1 MKSKGIYLG
10 LSLFIALFLSL
21 SLSVSA
27 GKKVTHITKKGDTL
41 WSICEQY
48 YGDPYLWPE
57 LWEMNKFITNP
68 HWLKPGD
75 VITLLEYEEKKPKP
89 EKPKEKIVKLKKQP
103 LKKLTLKKPMG
114 IDVSSLANTK
124 ALGFLIQDTIEPW
137 GRIFDFETE
146 KILISENDT
155 VYVKMYKKGIKPGD
169 KFTIYTVSNPIKH
182 PLTGEKFGY
191 IHSFKGILEIK
202 KAKENYHIA
211 IIDESFRTIYKND
224 LLIPLHTVSS
234 CILPIPCQGT
244 FTAYIWAAKDNTE
257 LLGQYSVVYIDAG
270 RNRGIRKGNILKTIE
285 ERESISDEQKK
296 ERVSLPPTLL
306 GKILILQTTD
316 DTSTGVVF
324 WASKNFTNGVKVRP
338 LSWDKRPREL
348 APLTA
353 CPVE

>member
-1 MKSKGIYLG
+1 MKSKGMYLG

-21 SLSVSA
+21 SLSVAA

-75 VITLLEYEEKKPKP
+75 VIKLLEYEEKKPKP
-89 EKPKEKIVKLKKQP
+89 EKPKEKIVKQKKQP
-103 LKKLTLKKPMG
+103 IKKPMG

-124 ALGFLIQDTIEPW
+124 ALGFLIQDPIEPW
-137 GRIFDFETE
+137 GKIFDIKGERM
-146 KILISENDT
+146 LITKNDT

-169 KFTIYTVSNPIKH
+169 KFTIYTVSNPINH

-191 IHSFKGILEIK
+191 IHSFKGTLEIK
-202 KAKENYHIA
+202 EIKEDYYIA
-211 IIDESFRTIYKND
+211 IIDESFKTIYKND
-224 LLIPLHTVSS
+224 RLIPLHTISP
-234 CILPIPCQGT
+234 CIVPIPSQRT
-244 FTAYIWAAKDNTE
+244 ITAHIVASKDALE
-257 LLGQYSVVYIDAG
+257 ILGQFSVVYIDAG
-270 RNRGIRKGNILKTIE
+270 YDMGIRRGNLLEAIE

-306 GKILILQTTD
+306 GKILILETTKNN
-316 DTSTGVVF
+316 STGVVF
-324 WASKNFTNGVKVRP
+324 RASKNFTNGVKVRP
-338 LSWDKRPREL
+338 LVWHKQPKEL
-348 APLTA
+348 SDLPA
-353 CPVE
+353 CPLE

>member
-1 MKSKGIYLG
+1 MKSKGMYLG

-21 SLSVSA
+21 SLSVAA

-75 VITLLEYEEKKPKP
+75 VIKLLEYEEKKPKP
-89 EKPKEKIVKLKKQP
+89 EKPKEKIVKQKKQP
-103 LKKLTLKKPMG
+103 IKKPMG

-124 ALGFLIQDTIEPW
+124 ALGFLIQDPIEPW
-137 GRIFDFETE
+137 GKIFDIKGERM
-146 KILISENDT
+146 LITKNDT

-169 KFTIYTVSNPIKH
+169 KFTIYTVSNPINH

-191 IHSFKGILEIK
+191 IHSFKGTLEIK
-202 KAKENYHIA
+202 EIKEDYYIA
-211 IIDESFRTIYKND
+211 IIDESFKTIYKND
-224 LLIPLHTVSS
+224 RLIPLHTISP
-234 CILPIPCQGT
+234 CIVPIPSQRT
-244 FTAYIWAAKDNTE
+244 ITAHIVASKDALE
-257 LLGQYSVVYIDAG
+257 ILGQFSVVYIDAG
-270 RNRGIRKGNILKTIE
+270 YDMGIRRGNLLEAIE

-306 GKILILQTTD
+306 GKILILETTKNN
-316 DTSTGVVF
+316 STGVVF
-324 WASKNFTNGVKVRP
+324 RASKNFTNGVKVRP
-338 LSWDKRPREL
+338 LVWHKRPREL
-348 APLTA
+348 SDLPA